1 MVDKPECI
9 GMVESSRMA
18 LALSLGS
25 AIRLGKTSS
34 LLGFCDAIS
43 SASAAAKATTGR
55 GIELGEDR
63 LSQ

>member
-1 MVDKPECI
+1 
-9 GMVESSRMA
+9 MVESSRMA